1 MNWSVRF
8 NLIEHG
14 TTYQGLGKYE
24 SFSTYFVLGEVEIQR
39 RFCLGLCMATRGR
52 WIDLLVKSG
61 NRRDPNCEFRAKR
74 RVWQNRA
81 RKSEVGRSKVGP

>member
-8 NLIEHG
+8 NLIQHG
-14 TTYQGLGKYE
+14 TTYQGLGKCE
-24 SFSTYFVLGEVEIQR
+24 SFSTYKLGLVEIQR

-61 NRRDPNCEFRAKR
+61 NRRDPDCEFRAR
-74 RVWQNRA
+74 R
-81 RKSEVGRSKVGP
+81 